1 MDFRH
6 KRCISDFFSIV
17 RYGNVE
23 VTILNSNNYVNV
35 SQLCSYSNKDFTK
48 WMSSNIFTELINN
61 LELDKAKTDNR
72 AIILIDKYG
81 CDINGY
87 YAHPSLV
94 PIIASWASPTFA
106 INASKIV
113 NYYMMN
119 NYSFVTGDSTNCY
132 MEMMAELN
140 DRRLKEVRDLKNH
153 YREQKRELNYQNK
166 LLRSKISDLENKNG
180 NMRTR
185 INNFNTET
193 KEIKDEN
200 NSVKNKIKITERLYI
215 ETIRENTKL
224 NNMLTDLGKANESLK
239 NDMIEL
245 RNKVAKEITELYDY
259 TMRNTNNN
267 PIESDVL
274 YLMDRCFKRS
284 GITRD
289 MKKHYLL
296 IMNEKANLLSFR
308 YTHMHVRKVCIEL
321 YRSKDRYLLFYTYYE
336 VSPSILRKFKE
347 FLENNDKLEVNGC
360 NFRIV
365 ENTYTLLDLR
375 KDINSLLS

>member
-61 LELDKAKTDNR
+61 LEKNKSVDGNKA
-72 AIILIDKYG
+72 IMLIDGYDNG
-81 CDINGY
+81 INGY

-106 INASKIV
+106 INASKII
-113 NYYMMN
+113 NYFMAN
-119 NYSFVTGDSTNCY
+119 NYMFVINDSTNCY
-132 MEMMAELN
+132 MEMMNELN
-140 DRRLKEVRDLKNH
+140 ERRLREVRELKNH
-153 YREQKRELNYQNK
+153 YREQKKELSYQIR
-166 LLRSKISDLENKNG
+166 LLRSKISDLENKNS
-180 NMRTR
+180 NMRTK
-185 INNFNTET
+185 INNFNTT
-193 KEIKDEN
+193 SKGIKDEN
-200 NSVKNKIKITERLYI
+200 NSVKNKIKITERLYS
-215 ETIRENTKL
+215 ETVKENNKL
-224 NNMLTDLGKANESLK
+224 NSTLVDLEKINEDLK
-239 NDMIEL
+239 NEMIEL
-245 RNKVAKEITELYDY
+245 RKKVAKETTELYEY
-259 TMRNTNNN
+259 NMRSANNN
-267 PIESDVL
+267 TIESDSQ
-274 YLMDRCFKRS
+274 YLMDRYFKRS